1 MKATITMA
9 AAALALSLL
18 APVTA
23 TAGPT
28 DALGNLPTAV
38 LDELNALVPD
48 EGADWAGFV
57 PFNPC
62 AEIEANQGKLD
73 VCASASL
80 R

>member
-28 DALGNLPTAV
+28 DALGNLPTA
-38 LDELNALVPD
+38 ALD